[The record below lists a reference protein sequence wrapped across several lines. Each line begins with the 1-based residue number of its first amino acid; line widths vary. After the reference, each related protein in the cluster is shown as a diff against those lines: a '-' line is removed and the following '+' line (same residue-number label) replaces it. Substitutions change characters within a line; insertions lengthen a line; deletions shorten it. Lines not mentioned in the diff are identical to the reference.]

1 MLVLWKYAMASMVTT
16 SIILRADWV
25 FEKKE
30 EELKPTSTCLFI
42 QILDGAKG
50 GKQGLKQ
57 GKNTEEGRKNKQK
70 EQVERKKKPKK
81 NSPRNHY
88 YNNRQ

>member
-1 MLVLWKYAMASMVTT
+1 MLVLWKYAMASLVTT

-57 GKNTEEGRKNKQK
+57 GKNTEEGRKKNKQK
-70 EQVERKKKPKK
+70 EQVKK
-81 NSPRNHY
+81 NSLRNHN